1 MTLPPE
7 LKRQFREELEQ
18 YEAEVKMPLISSME
32 ELAKEEGIQIGKQEG
47 IQIGKQEGIQ
57 IGEERGIQIGKQEG
71 IQRVALNMLRQ
82 GMSIDQ
88 IVSLTQL
95 STDQVE
101 QLLTQIEAQ

>member
-47 IQIGKQEGIQ
+47 V
-57 IGEERGIQIGKQEG
+57 QEG
-71 IQRVALNMLRQ
+71 IQRVAINMLRQ
-82 GMSIDQ
+82 GMSIDE
-88 IVSLTQL
+88 VASLTQL
-95 STDQVE
+95 SMDQVE